1 MRTFREDKLFE
12 ENEKL
17 REELLLWQEFR
28 EICNSMEQKDGHKDI
43 KPVKVSISSY
53 RVLKTKRLR
62 ELVKLLGLKI
72 S

>member
-1 MRTFREDKLFE
+1 MRTFREDILFE

-28 EICNSMEQKDGHKDI
+28 EICNSIEEKNGRDM
-43 KPVKVSISSY
+43 KPVNVAITSY